1 MTRQEFLSKP
11 APNEDVLT
19 ADTHLFLN
27 NNYPQL
33 RGFYFHIPNE
43 SATNKMMRIKLF
55 SMGILPGVPDIMF
68 LKPYTWLLEL
78 KMPNGTLSPKQKA
91 LHQKWKNEG
100 IIVETAYSKEQII
113 AALEKHLQP
122 CLLR

>member
-1 MTRQEFLSKP
+1 MTREQYLTKP

-19 ADTHLFLN
+19 ADTHLFIN

-33 RGFYFHIPNE
+33 RGFYLHIPNE

-55 SMGILPGVPDIMF
+55 SMGLLPGAPDILF

-91 LHQKWKNEG
+91 LHEKWKNEG

-113 AALEKHLQP
+113 NALEKHLQP
-122 CLLR
+122 